1 MKIEHA
7 RNASIITFL
16 IFMSGMMTDGW
27 RTFPNPVPFWGKIL
41 LVLIVVTNVICL
53 PVGIAASISERRF
66 GKTVV
71 ALSII
76 PLLYIAFIS
85 WIGIA

>member
-1 MKIEHA
+1 
-7 RNASIITFL
+7 
-16 IFMSGMMTDGW
+16 MSGMVTDGW
-27 RTFPNPVPFWGKIL
+27 RTFPNPVPLWGKIL
-41 LVLIVVTNVICL
+41 LVLIAVTNLVCL
-53 PVGIAASISERRF
+53 PVGVAAFIRERRL
-66 GKTVV
+66 GKTVI

>member
-7 RNASIITFL
+7 RNASIIAFL
-16 IFMSGMMTDGW
+16 ILMSGLLTDGW
-27 RTFPNPVPFWGKIL
+27 RTFPNPVPFWGRIL
-41 LVLIVVTNVICL
+41 LVLIALTNVICL
-53 PVGIAASISERRF
+53 PVGVAAFIKKRRF

-76 PLLYIAFIS
+76 PLFYIAFIS